1 MTYSDLPRSGDVTI
15 DRAAPPILTV
25 VVDTEEEFAWDAPFS
40 RANTSVRAMKHV
52 GRAHRVFDRYGVRPT
67 YVIDYPVA
75 GQIEGVRPLQEL
87 FKSRVCTIGAHLH
100 PWVNPPFKEVVN
112 SANSFTCNLPVDL
125 QLSKLRELTST
136 IEERF
141 EASPRV
147 FKAGRYGLGAA
158 TVKLL
163 EDLGYHVDTSVSPRM
178 DFRSAGG
185 PCFAEFDSRPFFLTP
200 TLMECPC
207 TIDYI
212 GWMGSAGRVVH
223 EIAQDSRLSSL
234 RLAGILARLQIVN
247 RVMLSPEGNTLSEMC
262 ALARAL
268 HSRGLKVFTLSY
280 HSPSLEPGHTP
291 YVRSGKD
298 LEQFLSCLDGFCEFF
313 FGELQGVTG
322 TPAELRDRMLLES

>member
-1 MTYSDLPRSGDVTI
+1 M
-15 DRAAPPILTV
+15 
-25 VVDTEEEFAWDAPFS
+25 
-40 RANTSVRAMKHV
+40 
-52 GRAHRVFDRYGVRPT
+52 
-67 YVIDYPVA
+67 
-75 GQIEGVRPLQEL
+75 
-87 FKSRVCTIGAHLH
+87 
-100 PWVNPPFKEVVN
+100 
-112 SANSFTCNLPVDL
+112 
-125 QLSKLRELTST
+125 
-136 IEERF
+136 
-141 EASPRV
+141 
-147 FKAGRYGLGAA
+147 
-158 TVKLL
+158 KLL
-163 EDLGYHVDTSVSPRM
+163 EELGYHVDMSVSPRM
-178 DFRSAGG
+178 DFRSGGG

-268 HSRGLKVFTLSY
+268 HSRGLRVFTLSY

-313 FGELQGVTG
+313 FGELQG
-322 TPAELRDRMLLES
+322 